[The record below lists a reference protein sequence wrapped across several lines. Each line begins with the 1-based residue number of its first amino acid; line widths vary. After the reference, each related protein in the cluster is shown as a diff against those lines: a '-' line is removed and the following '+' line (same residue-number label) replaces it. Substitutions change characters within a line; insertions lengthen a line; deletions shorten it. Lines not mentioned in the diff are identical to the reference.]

1 MITIIFGTA
10 TLLIALALSIG
21 SFYRQCCIKKE
32 HFKNGLN
39 NYRYMNLIKT
49 GAWGGVALIVLIFKA
64 IEFLGNGE
72 NFFLTF
78 SITEKILVFFFDIF
92 LLVVAWLDFLF
103 FKGSKFSFLNMSGYH
118 RKHD

>member
-1 MITIIFGTA
+1 MIAIIIGTA
-10 TLLIALALSIG
+10 ILLCALTLSIG
-21 SFYRQCCIKKE
+21 SFWRQCCIKKE
-32 HFKNGLN
+32 HFTNGLN

-49 GAWGGVALIVLIFKA
+49 VAWGGVALIILIFKA

-78 SITEKILVFFFDIF
+78 SITEKILMFFFDIF
-92 LLVVAWLDFLF
+92 LIVVAWLDFLF
-103 FKGSKFSFLNMSGYH
+103 FKGSKFSFFDINKYH